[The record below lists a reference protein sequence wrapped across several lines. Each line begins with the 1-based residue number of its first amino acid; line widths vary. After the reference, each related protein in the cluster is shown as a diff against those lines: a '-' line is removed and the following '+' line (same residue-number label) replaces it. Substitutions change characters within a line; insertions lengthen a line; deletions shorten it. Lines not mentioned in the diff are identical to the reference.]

1 MNNKKI
7 IFRKNIAKIPQF
19 KLKHSYNSIIPLT
32 VYQTWCTK
40 NLPTKMRETIEF
52 NKSQNPKFNFVL
64 YDDNDCRD
72 FIEKNFDKDV
82 LEAYDALIPGAY
94 KADLWRYCI
103 LYVNGG
109 MYLDI
114 KLKCVYGF
122 KFIALTEKEYFPTDI
137 TTNEYP
143 NDPNKGVYN
152 AFMVSLPKNEK
163 LLQAINKVVENV
175 KNRYYGISPLDPTGP
190 IMFGDL
196 FDYNTKKNSV
206 VRRYIGTQGN
216 GVSLAGIIIL
226 NEYPEYRQ
234 EQEKSGKHYGQYWNE
249 KNIYK

>member
-1 MNNKKI
+1 
-7 IFRKNIAKIPQF
+7 
-19 KLKHSYNSIIPLT
+19 
-32 VYQTWCTK
+32 
-40 NLPTKMRETIEF
+40 
-52 NKSQNPKFNFVL
+52 
-64 YDDNDCRD
+64 
-72 FIEKNFDKDV
+72 
-82 LEAYDALIPGAY
+82 
-94 KADLWRYCI
+94 
-103 LYVNGG
+103 

-190 IMFGDL
+190 IMFGSF
-196 FDYNTKKNSV
+196 FDYDTKKNSV
-206 VRRYIGTQGN
+206 VRRYIGAQGD

-226 NEYPEYRQ
+226 NEYPEYRS
-234 EQEKSGKHYGQYWNE
+234 EQQKSGKHYRDYYYQ